1 MFAAQM
7 DLAKTV
13 LCHAGGLEQHLV
25 EWGVGSLGNFLECLW
40 REIIGRGAETWL
52 NLLACDVQLLGE
64 DVKVHRNTGIIGL
77 AAAAGGSSASAGV
90 ANKASADALACMN
103 NARTDSIP
111 VCPPSKTGINL

>member
-7 DLAKTV
+7 DLAETV
-13 LCHAGGLEQHLV
+13 LCHAGGLQQHLV

-52 NLLACDVQLLGE
+52 YLLACDVQLLGE

-77 AAAAGGSSASAGV
+77 GGRIVRQCRRG
-90 ANKASADALACMN
+90 KQGKRRC
-103 NARTDSIP
+103 
-111 VCPPSKTGINL
+111 TGLYE